1 MVLTLKYLEDKQK
14 AQELQEQRVRVYNDV
29 ACLLWYKVAY
39 DDVLSYKKAKLE
51 EQKEPFR
58 VFQWGDHNLIFGP
71 IKALTSADDKEKF
84 CKVAQAELRD
94 RGYGAMKVSVYPDAI
109 IVSN

>member
-1 MVLTLKYLEDKQK
+1 MFKYLEEKQK
-14 AQELQEQRVRVYNDV
+14 AQNAQEQRVRVYNDI

-51 EQKEPFR
+51 EQQEPFR
-58 VFQWGDHNLIFGP
+58 VFQWGDHNLIYGP
-71 IKALTSADDKEKF
+71 IKALTSAEDREKF
-84 CKVAQAELRD
+84 IKVAQAELRD
-94 RGYGAMKVSVYPDAI
+94 RGYGSMKVSVYPDAI

>member
-1 MVLTLKYLEDKQK
+1 MFKYLEEKQK
-14 AQELQEQRVRVYNDV
+14 AQELQEQRVRVYNDI
-29 ACLLWYKVAY
+29 AILLWYVVAY
-39 DDVLSYKKAKLE
+39 DDVLSYKKAKME
-51 EQKEPFR
+51 EQQEPFR
-58 VFQWGDHNLIFGP
+58 IFQWGNHSLIFGP

-84 CKVAQAELRD
+84 IKVAQAELRD

>member
-1 MVLTLKYLEDKQK
+1 MFKYLSEKQRAQS
-14 AQELQEQRVRVYNDV
+14 AQEHRMRVYNDI

-51 EQKEPFR
+51 EQHESFR
-58 VFQWGDHNLIFGP
+58 VFQWGDHNLIYGP
-71 IKALTSADDKEKF
+71 IKALTSAEDRDKF

>member
-1 MVLTLKYLEDKQK
+1 MFKYLEEKRK
-14 AQELQEQRVRVYNDV
+14 AQELQEQRVRIYNDIAV
-29 ACLLWYKVAY
+29 ILWYKVAY

-51 EQKEPFR
+51 EQHEPFR

-71 IKALTSADDKEKF
+71 IKALTSADDKAKF

-94 RGYGAMKVSVYPDAI
+94 RGYGAMKVFVYPDAI